1 MLQREEAFAHRF
13 RGLPIRA
20 LGPGQ
25 REFSTE
31 MAIIETTPDI
41 TSTDVPANPWGSE
54 DDYPSFAHAL
64 GSGDHKTIGRFYI
77 GFALLFGIA
86 AFVFQALLDIS
97 AGGST
102 LLSGDVQSRI
112 LTLGPLSLVLVA
124 VVPLFI
130 GIATFVVPLQ
140 VGANTVAFPRAAALA
155 FWSWLF
161 GSGLLFVSYALDGG
175 VAGTDVK
182 ATDLTFL
189 ALAVIIVSLMLAT
202 VCILTTVVAL
212 RTPGLS
218 LDRVPL
224 FSWAMLVGGSLWLL
238 TLPALLANVALVYV
252 DLHYGRPT
260 DFGVAAN
267 QWSQLEWA
275 FGQPQI
281 FVYAIPALGI
291 IGDVLVTVTGVRQKN
306 RGLLLAGIAAFGI
319 LSFGVYAQRFFNSG
333 LSDQVL
339 FIGAGLL
346 IILPLLIVTGGFA
359 STLRSG
365 RVSISAPAIGS
376 IFALLLL
383 LLASLGSAAYVIKAW
398 HFQTAAYASGMLVL
412 VVGAAVL
419 AAVAGLHLWAPKL
432 GGGLANDNLGK
443 LIVLIGFGSVALA
456 SVPLVIAG
464 LSERFTGLADA
475 AEALSN
481 VAAVGAAGVV
491 LTLVLTGL
499 NLIAASRGASA
510 GDDPWS
516 GQTLEWATSSPPA
529 TANFGVLAEVTSP
542 EPLLDLAGST
552 ASEEAS

>member
-1 MLQREEAFAHRF
+1 MSYREEAFAHRF
-13 RGLPIRA
+13 RGPPARA
-20 LGPGQ
+20 FGPGQ

-77 GFALLFGIA
+77 GLALLFGIA
-86 AFVFQALLDIS
+86 AFVFQALS
-97 AGGST
+97 AASDGGST
-102 LLSGDVQSRI
+102 LLSEDVQGRI
-112 LTLGPLSLVLVA
+112 FTLGTISLVLVA
-124 VVPLFI
+124 IVPLFI
-130 GIATFVVPLQ
+130 GLATFVVPLQ
-140 VGANTVAFPRAAALA
+140 VGANTIAFPRAAALA

-175 VAGTDVK
+175 VAGSDVK
-182 ATDLTFL
+182 ATDLSFL

-224 FSWAMLVGGSLWLL
+224 FSWAMFVGGSLWLL
-238 TLPALLANVALVYV
+238 TLPALLANVVLIYA
-252 DLHYGRPT
+252 DLHYGRPS

-267 QWSQLEWA
+267 QWNQLSWA

-306 RGLLLAGIAAFGI
+306 RGILLAGIAAFGI
-319 LSFGVYAQRFFNSG
+319 LSFGVYAQSFFNPD
-333 LSDQVL
+333 LPDQVL

-346 IILPLLIVTGGFA
+346 IILPLLVVTGGFA
-359 STLRSG
+359 TTLRSG

-376 IFALLLL
+376 IFSLLLL
-383 LLASLGSAAYVIKAW
+383 LLAAVGSAAYVIKAW
-398 HFQTAAYASGMLVL
+398 DFQTGPYRAGMLVL
-412 VVGAAVL
+412 VLGAALL
-419 AAVAGLHLWAPKL
+419 AAIAGLHLWAPKL

-475 AEALSN
+475 SDALN
-481 VAAVGAAGVV
+481 YVAAVGAVGVV
-491 LTLVLTGL
+491 LTILLTAANLV
-499 NLIAASRGASA
+499 AASRGASA

-529 TANFGVLAEVTSP
+529 AGNFGVLAEVTSP